1 MNNEKRTKNKTLNIF
16 LGALPGLNYE
26 YSSINNLIEEEQ
38 LPYGQEYLSLLARQG
53 KIDAYKEGNVWYTSK
68 RAVSNYMENRKR
80 KRSWVYMVLN
90 GRLKVGHLFFQ
101 FCWDIRF
108 QIQILCIL

>member
-26 YSSINNLIEEEQ
+26 YNSINNLIEEEQ

-53 KIDAYKEGNVWYTSK
+53 KIDA
-68 RAVSNYMENRKR
+68 
-80 KRSWVYMVLN
+80 
-90 GRLKVGHLFFQ
+90 
-101 FCWDIRF
+101 
-108 QIQILCIL
+108 